1 MQCILNVHVDVLL
14 MSFGYPATLGA
25 LESDIYRVLLRAD
38 NDCPNTVKNIRPHAC
53 IVSDR
58 KRVLN
63 ISKTT
68 TAERGKKNKWKSVW
82 DTCRRGTEWSAEP
95 SDLAAA
101 LHCQDRTNLFGRCSR
116 TEAPIHT
123 AARILCTYAAHKCF
137 DMVCWLQIYCVLERS
152 NMNECRNGWS
162 AKELNISIDWQA
174 DGFRVNVFCLVICHP
189 VIRVCVCLLWFAGTA
204 DCRIQLFLAF

>member
-1 MQCILNVHVDVLL
+1 MIAQTRWQI
-14 MSFGYPATLGA
+14 FGHTRASLATA
-25 LESDIYRVLLRAD
+25 SECWIS
-38 NDCPNTVKNIRPHAC
+38 
-53 IVSDR
+53 R
-58 KRVLN
+58 KQQQQ
-63 ISKTT
+63 K
-68 TAERGKKNKWKSVW
+68 GKKNKWKSVW